1 MSDFFEP
8 TTASVSDIPVWFR
21 ESWELFTRKPV
32 SFIALALI
40 FFLLAYAART
50 LGAFG
55 LLFALL
61 LSQIALFVGIV
72 IAEAADS
79 SRKMPLKPTYA
90 MIRNVLWSQLIL
102 AVIYIAIFIA
112 SAVVVSLISSRFHA
126 AEQTHSFLFPF
137 IKWLWSGQVAF
148 VILYVGLTVLS
159 FWFLSPLLALQE
171 FGLGA
176 AVKLARKAEN
186 MNEWVVFVASY
197 PPMLAFGVLMIL
209 SDLTMVAALPLFP
222 LFAAYQYVAYRQV
235 FLKRR
240 KNKPAMNPAVLASL
254 VPAKAGISRGS

>member
-1 MSDFFEP
+1 MPDFFEP
-8 TTASVSDIPVWFR
+8 TTASVSDIPVWLR

-50 LGAFG
+50 LGAWG

-72 IAEAADS
+72 IAEAADF

-90 MIRNVLWSQLIL
+90 MIRNVLWSQLFL
-102 AVIYIAIFIA
+102 AVIYIAIFLA
-112 SAVVVSLISSRFHA
+112 SAVVVSLVSSKFHPVG
-126 AEQTHSFLFPF
+126 QTHSPLFPF
-137 IKWLWSGQVAF
+137 VKWLWSGQVAF

-171 FGLGA
+171 IELGA
-176 AVKLARKAEN
+176 AVKLARRAEN

-197 PPMLAFGVLMIL
+197 LPMLPFAVLMML
-209 SDLTMVAALPLFP
+209 TDLTMVAALPLFP
-222 LFAAYQYVAYRQV
+222 LFAAYQYVSYRHV

-240 KNKPAMNPAVLASL
+240 KNNPAVIPAVQATL
-254 VPAKAGISRGS
+254 VPAKAGISRGD